1 EKAVNLKKDLAEMQE
16 WMTQAEEE
24 YLEKDFEYKSPEE
37 LENAV
42 EEMKRAKEDV
52 LQKEVRVKILKDN
65 IKMLATKVPSSG
77 QDLATELNVVLE
89 NYQLLCNRIRGKCHT
104 LEARMLG
111 NILWSCWI
119 ELLQYLDLET
129 AWLNNLEERVQM
141 TGNLPDKL
149 DAVNDALESLE
160 SVLRHPAD
168 NRTQIRELGQTL
180 IDGGILDDIISEK
193 LEAFNARYEELSHL
207 AVSRQIA
214 LEQQLQT
221 MRETDHM
228 LQVLQESL
236 GDLDRQLT
244 SYLTDRI
251 DAFQMPQEAQ

>member
-89 NYQLLCNRIRGKCHT
+89 NYQLLCN
-104 LEARMLG
+104 
-111 NILWSCWI
+111 LWSCWI

>member
-65 IKMLATKVPSSG
+65 IKMLAAKVPSSG

-89 NYQLLCNRIRGKCHT
+89 NYQLLCVFFY
-104 LEARMLG
+104 LEHAEV
-111 NILWSCWI
+111 WSCWI

-207 AVSRQIA
+207 
-214 LEQQLQT
+214 
-221 MRETDHM
+221 
-228 LQVLQESL
+228 
-236 GDLDRQLT
+236 
-244 SYLTDRI
+244 
-251 DAFQMPQEAQ
+251 